1 MNLIATYWNKL
12 YLFIVTHSLIVFI
25 LCNSLAMG
33 CYLLLW
39 RIVYGLFF
47 STVSSKA
54 YFLFISLWMQPFK
67 AWQSAFQK
75 PITRSK
81 ALVFSSL
88 VSKKIRWRVKFN
100 VYNFFG
106 DWKLNLVADCL
117 FNKFTTGW
125 INYTGCCENKYC
137 AFFLFCLFSSVFFLL
152 RAKDG
157 WPT

>member
-12 YLFIVTHSLIVFI
+12 YFFNSYSFLIVFI

-88 VSKKIRWRVKFN
+88 VSKKIRWRVKFKGR
-100 VYNFFG
+100 VIILDCSIKFM
-106 DWKLNLVADCL
+106 WK
-117 FNKFTTGW
+117 
-125 INYTGCCENKYC
+125 I
-137 AFFLFCLFSSVFFLL
+137 LL
-152 RAKDG
+152 RFCQTLLICNYIWWWFGLEFA
-157 WPT
+157 

>member
-1 MNLIATYWNKL
+1 MNLIATYCTF
-12 YLFIVTHSLIVFI
+12 FIVTHSLIVFI

-33 CYLLLW
+33 CYLPLW

-88 VSKKIRWRVKFN
+88 VSKKIRWRVKFKGR
-100 VYNFFG
+100 VIILDCSIKFM
-106 DWKLNLVADCL
+106 WK
-117 FNKFTTGW
+117 
-125 INYTGCCENKYC
+125 I
-137 AFFLFCLFSSVFFLL
+137 LL
-152 RAKDG
+152 RFCQTLLICNYIWWWFGLEFA
-157 WPT
+157 